1 MTTKIKICAGWDNS
15 ENITKRLLNQFKI
28 TKDDSINKKF
38 VYDNSYDIIIFN
50 NYISEPI
57 KNNSK
62 SILYFHEPSW
72 SGNHQ
77 KTFNQKDN
85 TIVKGYNKSLYDS
98 KYFEECISYMFYG
111 GMGSWKEGES
121 FWTYNNI
128 SSLRIKKYKHVSC
141 IASSLGSLSNHW
153 IKGSIYKERF
163 DAIQYLYKTLGNQ
176 IDFYGGAV
184 GRDLRL
190 KKDGLIDY
198 QFSICIEN
206 SNENNYIS
214 EKFYDAIL
222 TDTIPIYF
230 GCKNIKNVWK
240 QNGYILLD
248 SITNTNYLYEK
259 LIFIINNAD
268 QLYEELIDGCLEIK
282 DNFLTKTNLYQNI
295 LQSC

>member
-15 ENITKRLLNQFKI
+15 ENTTRRLLDQFKT
-28 TKDDSINKKF
+28 TKDDLINKKF

-50 NYISEPI
+50 NYISEQI
-57 KNNSK
+57 KNNTK

-77 KTFNQKDN
+77 KTFNQEDN
-85 TIVKGYNKSLYDS
+85 TIIKGYNQSLYNS
-98 KYFEECISYMFYG
+98 KHFEECISHMFYG
-111 GMGSWKEGES
+111 GMGSWKEGEN

-128 SSLRIKKYKHVSC
+128 SSLRIKKSKHVSC
-141 IASSLGSLSNHW
+141 IASSLGSLSSHW
-153 IKGSIYKERF
+153 IKGSIYRERF
-163 DAIQYLYKTLGNQ
+163 DAIQYLYKNLGNK

-184 GRDLRL
+184 NKDLRL

-198 QFSICIEN
+198 QFSICVEN

-230 GCKNIKNVWK
+230 GCKNIKSVWK

-248 SITNTNYLYEK
+248 SITDTNYLYEK
-259 LIFIINNAD
+259 LTFIINNAN
-268 QLYEELIDGCLEIK
+268 QLYDELIEGCLEIK
-282 DNFLTKTNLYQNI
+282 DNFLTKTNLYQSI